1 VTGATLKGNVLSTLP
16 PSWHVLVELVP
27 FLGNISGVLLGYVF
41 PGGHFAPRWM
51 RWVFL
56 ASLPYWIADAFF
68 PAFNNTFFAFVV
80 FLGLLVSMIL
90 VQIYRYRRVSTA
102 VERQQ
107 TKWVV
112 FGAVVTLG
120 AYVIGLIVLF
130 LLLPRFFQPSTLVYA
145 FGEALISCFLLA
157 FPLSLAIAILRYRL
171 YDIDILINRTVVYG
185 LLTSSL
191 VLVYFGLIVLA
202 QFLLNALASRIAPSP
217 LVSQSPLVIVGSTL
231 AVAALFQPLRRG
243 IQKSI
248 DHRFYRR
255 KYDAARALA
264 AFTAT
269 LGREVDLQQ
278 LSEQLLAVVQE
289 TMQPAHAW
297 LWLRPREHEWKRG
310 TNALEE

>member
-1 VTGATLKGNVLSTLP
+1 
-16 PSWHVLVELVP
+16 
-27 FLGNISGVLLGYVF
+27 
-41 PGGHFAPRWM
+41 
-51 RWVFL
+51 
-56 ASLPYWIADAFF
+56 
-68 PAFNNTFFAFVV
+68 
-80 FLGLLVSMIL
+80 
-90 VQIYRYRRVSTA
+90 
-102 VERQQ
+102 
-107 TKWVV
+107 
-112 FGAVVTLG
+112 
-120 AYVIGLIVLF
+120 
-130 LLLPRFFQPSTLVYA
+130 
-145 FGEALISCFLLA
+145 
-157 FPLSLAIAILRYRL
+157 
-171 YDIDILINRTVVYG
+171 
-185 LLTSSL
+185 
-191 VLVYFGLIVLA
+191 
-202 QFLLNALASRIAPSP
+202 
-217 LVSQSPLVIVGSTL
+217 VIVGSTL